1 MPSCRREVVEQVKWF
16 SGPVWRLIPATAAAT
31 HAMLATA
38 SEGRFHHSGQKAA
51 YASLSIE
58 GTAVA
63 IKRYL
68 RDGVP
73 RVLVPMWLDATSIAD
88 ERGNPEASIVWQDI
102 RASGVPAPTW
112 AVADRARDS
121 GAPAMLYSSRSRPD
135 LSHVVVFDPICLT
148 YVGPTTVFEPQWVYR
163 YPL

>member
-88 ERGNPEASIVWQDI
+88 ERGNPEASIVWQTSE
-102 RASGVPAPTW
+102 RPACLLRHGPLLTVHATVERLQCCTPHALGQTSRTW
-112 AVADRARDS
+112 W
-121 GAPAMLYSSRSRPD
+121 Y
-135 LSHVVVFDPICLT
+135 LT
-148 YVGPTTVFEPQWVYR
+148 LFA
-163 YPL
+163 